1 MSEKLKALLID
12 DSAQALRLLQLMLQ
26 ELAPNVTVIGLAKNG
41 SEALQ
46 MIEENTPDVLF
57 LDIEMPE
64 KSGIQ
69 LAEELINRNI
79 NCNIVFTT
87 AYNQYAIKAF
97 RLSAVDYLLKPIDET
112 QLLQAVEKLNEK
124 QHTQH
129 SLTRLNALTQ
139 NLQHNNTPV
148 LSFPVLNGYEYI
160 PLSEIVY
167 LEADGSYVHLFLTDG
182 KEKTASKNLKY
193 FEQVLD
199 CYPNFMR
206 VHRSYLIN
214 LYQMQAFSKEG
225 RGTILM
231 KNGKSID
238 LARHRRTQ
246 FIDVLETL

>member
-1 MSEKLKALLID
+1 
-12 DSAQALRLLQLMLQ
+12 
-26 ELAPNVTVIGLAKNG
+26 
-41 SEALQ
+41 
-46 MIEENTPDVLF
+46 

-148 LSFPVLNGYEYI
+148 LSFPVLNGHEYI

-167 LEADGSYVHLFLTDG
+167 FEADGSYVHLFLTDG
-182 KEKTASKNLKY
+182 KEKTA
-193 FEQVLD
+193 
-199 CYPNFMR
+199 
-206 VHRSYLIN
+206 
-214 LYQMQAFSKEG
+214 
-225 RGTILM
+225 
-231 KNGKSID
+231 
-238 LARHRRTQ
+238 
-246 FIDVLETL
+246 